1 MPRKVKIDRS
11 GERWIREEK
20 LRQAEVVFITDRQR
34 RPAEYWWGQICSDVV
49 SLPDFINRSRLGKW
63 STRREAYW
71 REVRDEIL
79 RESKYRAV
87 HDRVAELHEMQ
98 SLRSDLLDA
107 VKPRIIDG
115 VKFYPVKPGT
125 MEGMISAFV
134 KLDQL
139 ADNKRDAVLTMIEP
153 ELQHEVQAGASSV
166 FTPEELRR
174 VSRML
179 LEQRRAQQ
187 LLLLAEGQ
195 DEQRDDDEDDDDG
208 AGENRSWEPGPD
220 GSG

>member
-1 MPRKVKIDRS
+1 MARRVKVDRT
-11 GERWIREEK
+11 GERWIREER
-20 LRQAEVVFITDRQR
+20 LRQAEVAFITDRQR
-34 RPAEYWWGQICSDVV
+34 RSAEYWWGQVCADTVP
-49 SLPDFINRSRLGKW
+49 LPEFIKRSRLGRW

-98 SLRSDLLDA
+98 ALRADLLDA

-153 ELQHEVQAGASSV
+153 ELQHEVRGGASSV
-166 FTPEELRR
+166 FTPEELRS

-187 LLLLAEGQ
+187 LMLLAEGQ
-195 DEQRDDDEDDDDG
+195 DERHTEDDDDVPEG
-208 AGENRSWEPGPD
+208 HRGGGEGSD